1 MGVRLG
7 VGDGAALCIVGGM
20 SKLRLLFV
28 TTFLFSTGALFAAEP
43 AAPTADD
50 QKEFAEICAK
60 VDAGIMSLQ
69 VDNFFG
75 LFEDGPGFTYAFNA
89 KTYSYADIRELHV
102 KSWAKLAT
110 ADVHTKLVAVARP
123 APNLA
128 VVTSTGHVDFV
139 AKDGAKR
146 SFTLALTMAMIKRAD
161 GWRALQVHESTLP
174 DPVPTK

>member
-1 MGVRLG
+1 
-7 VGDGAALCIVGGM
+7 M
-20 SKLRLLFV
+20 SKLHLLRLSA
-28 TTFLFSTGALFAAEP
+28 FLFTAAAMFAAAP
-43 AAPTADD
+43 AAPTAGD

-60 VDAGIMSLQ
+60 ADAGIMSLQ

-89 KTYSYADIRELHV
+89 KAYSYADIRELHV

-128 VVTSTGHVDFV
+128 IVTSTGHVDFV
-139 AKDGAKR
+139 AKDGSKR
-146 SFTLALTMAMIKRAD
+146 SFTL
-161 GWRALQVHESTLP
+161 S
-174 DPVPTK
+174 